1 MAYLATLSYGHRARW
16 IPRAVPEAPMT
27 DPEFEV
33 ALFPDPV
40 LRKVAL
46 PVEIFDE
53 DLNHTVEAMFERMR
67 ASNGVG
73 LAAPQIGLRRRI
85 LVLNPTGE
93 PEDDLALINVTITDR
108 FGPESAFEEGCLS
121 FPEIYGEVTRPDSCR
136 VSAQRVDGTSV
147 DLEFAGFTSRVIQ
160 HEYDHLEGVLLVDRM
175 SPADKARNRPA
186 LEALVADYRERNP
199 KARSGGRRR

>member
-1 MAYLATLSYGHRARW
+1 
-16 IPRAVPEAPMT
+16 MT
-27 DPEFEV
+27 DPETDPTTDPEADLVFRV
-33 ALFPDPV
+33 TLYPAPV

-46 PVEIFDE
+46 PVEAFDE
-53 DLNHTVEAMFERMR
+53 DLAHTVEAMFERMR
-67 ASNGVG
+67 ASSGVG
-73 LAAPQIGLRRRI
+73 LAAPQVGLRRRI

-136 VSAQRVDGTSV
+136 LTAQKVDGTAV
-147 DLEFAGFTSRVIQ
+147 ELEFDGFTSRVIQ

-175 SPADKARNRPA
+175 SPADKLRNRAA
-186 LEALVADYRERNP
+186 LEELVEEYRERNP
-199 KARSGGRRR
+199 KKVRPSGRR

>member
-1 MAYLATLSYGHRARW
+1 
-16 IPRAVPEAPMT
+16 MT

-33 ALFPDPV
+33 TLFPDPV

-46 PVEIFDE
+46 PVEEFDQG
-53 DLNHTVEAMFERMR
+53 LAHTVEAMFERMR

-73 LAAPQIGLRRRI
+73 LAAPQVGLRKRI

-108 FGPESAFEEGCLS
+108 FGPETTFEEGCLS
-121 FPEIYGEVTRPDSCR
+121 FPEIYGEVLRPDSCR
-136 VSAQRVDGTSV
+136 LTAQKVDGTPV
-147 DLEFAGFTSRVIQ
+147 ELEFDGFTSRVIQ

-175 SPADKARNRPA
+175 SPADKVRNRQA
-186 LEALVADYRERNP
+186 LETLVEEYRERNP
-199 KARSGGRRR
+199 KARASGRRR